1 MKKRVVIALSL
12 MMQIGF
18 SQDIN
23 TESKDKVDVFI
34 EDAVMY
40 DIDGDFENSIINY
53 ERALNLEKSAI
64 IYAGLAKVYHQ
75 MDQNVLAMENY
86 NKSIALD
93 RSNTEALINRAN
105 LNVDLGNNIAAI
117 NDYTEALIIDPN
129 DMYAYMQRAFCFSE
143 IGFQGEALRDF
154 AIAIQINAEE
164 AKAYYNMA
172 EVSGIISEENKVVN
186 TLPEFLADN
195 NTHAA
200 LVQSVF
206 L

>member
-12 MMQIGF
+12 IMQIGL
-18 SQDIN
+18 SQNLN
-23 TESKDKVDVFI
+23 TEPKDKVDVFI

-53 ERALNLEKSAI
+53 ERALSLEKSAV

-75 MDQNVLAMENY
+75 MDQNVQAMENY
-86 NKSIALD
+86 NKSIDLD
-93 RSNTEALINRAN
+93 RSNTEVFINRAN

-117 NDYTEALIIDPN
+117 NDYTAALMIDPN
-129 DMYAYMQRAFCFSE
+129 DMYAYMQRAFSFSE
-143 IGFQGEALRDF
+143 IGFQAEALRDF

-164 AKAYYNMA
+164 AKAY
-172 EVSGIISEENKVVN
+172 SEENKVVN

-195 NTHAA
+195 NTHAE